1 MIHNIQQ
8 LLLFVTVELFSSPI
22 LFTAGIH
29 FRLFFSTTKVCPD
42 SLNVSNAGDSFAG
55 ILSLTSYYLFSRSGT

>member
-8 LLLFVTVELFSSPI
+8 LLLFVTVKLFSSPI

-29 FRLFFSTTKVCPD
+29 FPRVLFYNQGYPEVCPV
-42 SLNVSNAGDSFAG
+42 SLNLLNADDSFAG
-55 ILSLTSYYLFSRSGT
+55 ISSLTS